1 MILTPEDIGA
11 VVSAVVCIEL
21 GAESAEVCGGAD
33 ALVSWVLALPEDS
46 RDLAR
51 FSSALDRLGMA
62 TAAHVENL
70 FRRRAA

>member
-11 VVSAVVCIEL
+11 VVSAVLCFEL

-33 ALVSWVLALPEDS
+33 AIASWVLALDDDS

-51 FSSALDRLGMA
+51 FSSALDRLGME

-70 FRRRAA
+70 FGRRAA